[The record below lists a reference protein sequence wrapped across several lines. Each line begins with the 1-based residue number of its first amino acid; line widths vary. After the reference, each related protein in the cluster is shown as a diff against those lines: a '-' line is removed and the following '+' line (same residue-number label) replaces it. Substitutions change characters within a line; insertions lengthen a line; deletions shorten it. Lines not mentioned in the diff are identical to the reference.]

1 MRGKYFLLSAPAPAP
16 APGGLDV
23 FKWCEASPFFL
34 RSLSSHLYMY
44 LSLPS

>member
-1 MRGKYFLLSAPAPAP
+1 MRGKHFLLSAP